1 MYNYDV
7 NQTYKANQICEGGL
21 TMKKFARLFTAV
33 VLVLALAAMMTACG
47 KESKEPAQ
55 GQDQPKEVVYKVGT
69 EPSFAPF
76 EMLDEKTGEITG
88 FDIDLIK
95 AIAEDQGLKLEIV
108 NLGFD
113 GLIPALQTG
122 NIDIVASGMSITE
135 ERLKEVDFSDP
146 YIDAGLAIAVT
157 ANNTTINGAEDL
169 KGKVVAVQIGT
180 TGAQKAQ
187 ELKDQG
193 LIKEIK
199 TYNTV
204 DVVIME
210 LVNGGVDAIIND
222 KPVTEAFMAKQPGKI
237 KIVGE
242 TLVSDSYGFA
252 VKKGNSELLSKI
264 NAGLKNVKESG
275 KFDEIMKKYF

>member
-1 MYNYDV
+1 
-7 NQTYKANQICEGGL
+7 
-21 TMKKFARLFTAV
+21 MKKFARLFTAV